1 MKNKIF
7 SVLVGL
13 LAVFLGACS
22 DDDDVLTT
30 SSVHV
35 NGGPLEESI
44 TPTSARVRI
53 RLNETAGIGEVG
65 ICYGVQTDKSA
76 LLSYGDVLKVEKV
89 DSVMYLD
96 LTELESATTYS
107 YVAYAKYENASVADV
122 HSVVRSFTTQSAD
135 LYLTPSRLNRSATGR
150 LDTVKITT
158 TFDFWAVAE
167 YDYDWITYEKKDT
180 LLILKT
186 QDNSGAEIRSAILK
200 IQAGSRTQSLA
211 VMQAAPTISLSA
223 DTLEVSAKGAT
234 GSFIVR
240 SDVAWSIDKDADW
253 VTCSVEKDSIVN
265 FTAEVNTG
273 SEERFGHITVSVSD
287 QLYKIFTVAQR
298 SGALAVTKTN
308 LSYGL
313 KGGEEG
319 FVVECNTDDW
329 TFSSDK
335 SWCKPEWI
343 QGTDSIAVRV
353 DPNDTEAAVR
363 TATITVQ
370 KEQSVKKVT
379 VSQESG
385 LMLSDVSL
393 ENLVFW
399 GGNGDIK
406 VKAYTD
412 SWTVESVTDDFTASR
427 TNDSIVTV
435 SVANLNTTAQ
445 EITGSVTIKAGNLT
459 QTMTLVQ
466 PCAVIDWGTEE
477 VKFSYTGGTKSNTS
491 GNYIGMTKYKVEG
504 TGVSWLTVGSE
515 GVSFVQGTDGYMV
528 VAGEDDAFVTLNLTA
543 TANNTGKT
551 RTATITGVWEG
562 VTESFTVTQMDASS
576 VVVLPALEAGVLAG
590 NYTLTEE
597 GYTGYVH
604 FGDKIYTKA
613 EYDEITTELE
623 AAGTSLYDDRYA
635 KFRAADYDYAMGLD
649 NGNTAYPLLF
659 KINQVESTADGAPS
673 GAYEVEIVT
682 MYEPVNTALESDYIA
697 YYDKNTKTLYFEFDY
712 YSWGIRSNRT
722 LYQNFGFCRI
732 IFSDT
737 GCYFKVKT
745 VPTVKTVIT
754 V

>member
-30 SSVHV
+30 SSIHV

-504 TGVSWLTVGSE
+504 TDVSWLTVGSE

-712 YSWGIRSNRT
+712 YSWASGQTEHCIRT
-722 LYQNFGFCRI
+722 LVFAE
-732 IFSDT
+732 
-737 GCYFKVKT
+737 
-745 VPTVKTVIT
+745 
-754 V
+754 

>member
-22 DDDDVLTT
+22 DNDDVLTT

-613 EYDEITTELE
+613 EYDAITTELE

-712 YSWGIRSNRT
+712 YSWASGQTEHCIRT
-722 LYQNFGFCRI
+722 LVFAE
-732 IFSDT
+732 
-737 GCYFKVKT
+737 
-745 VPTVKTVIT
+745 
-754 V
+754 

>member
-635 KFRAADYDYAMGLD
+635 KFRAVDYDYAMGLD

-712 YSWGIRSNRT
+712 YSWASGQTEHCIRT
-722 LYQNFGFCRI
+722 LAFAE
-732 IFSDT
+732 
-737 GCYFKVKT
+737 
-745 VPTVKTVIT
+745 
-754 V
+754 

>member
-515 GVSFVQGTDGYMV
+515 GVGFVQGTDGYMV

-712 YSWGIRSNRT
+712 YSWASGQTEHCIRT
-722 LYQNFGFCRI
+722 LVFAE
-732 IFSDT
+732 
-737 GCYFKVKT
+737 
-745 VPTVKTVIT
+745 
-754 V
+754 

>member
-22 DDDDVLTT
+22 DNDDVLTT

-89 DSVMYLD
+89 ESVMYLD

-240 SDVAWSIDKDADW
+240 SDVAWSIDKDAEW

-265 FTAEVNTG
+265 FTEEVNTC

-712 YSWGIRSNRT
+712 YSWASGQTEHCIRT
-722 LYQNFGFCRI
+722 LVFAE
-732 IFSDT
+732 
-737 GCYFKVKT
+737 
-745 VPTVKTVIT
+745 
-754 V
+754 

>member
-53 RLNETAGIGEVG
+53 RLHETAGIGEAG

-435 SVANLNTTAQ
+435 SVANLDTTAQ

-712 YSWGIRSNRT
+712 YSWASGQTEHCIRT
-722 LYQNFGFCRI
+722 LVFAE
-732 IFSDT
+732 
-737 GCYFKVKT
+737 
-745 VPTVKTVIT
+745 
-754 V
+754 

>member
-240 SDVAWSIDKDADW
+240 SDIAWSIDKDADW

-287 QLYKIFTVAQR
+287 QLYKVFTVAQR
-298 SGALAVTKTN
+298 SGALAVTKTD

-435 SVANLNTTAQ
+435 SVVNLNTTAQ

-712 YSWGIRSNRT
+712 YSWASGQTEHCIRT
-722 LYQNFGFCRI
+722 LVFAE
-732 IFSDT
+732 
-737 GCYFKVKT
+737 
-745 VPTVKTVIT
+745 
-754 V
+754 

>member
-22 DDDDVLTT
+22 DDDDVLTI

-240 SDVAWSIDKDADW
+240 SDIAWSIDKDADW

-712 YSWGIRSNRT
+712 YSWASGQTEHCIRT
-722 LYQNFGFCRI
+722 LVFAE
-732 IFSDT
+732 
-737 GCYFKVKT
+737 
-745 VPTVKTVIT
+745 
-754 V
+754 

>member
-223 DTLEVSAKGAT
+223 DTLEISAKGAT

-504 TGVSWLTVGSE
+504 TDVSWLTVGSE

-712 YSWGIRSNRT
+712 YSWASGQTEHCIRT
-722 LYQNFGFCRI
+722 LVFAE
-732 IFSDT
+732 
-737 GCYFKVKT
+737 
-745 VPTVKTVIT
+745 
-754 V
+754 

>member
-427 TNDSIVTV
+427 TNDSIVAV

-712 YSWGIRSNRT
+712 YSWASGQTEHCIRT
-722 LYQNFGFCRI
+722 LVFAE
-732 IFSDT
+732 
-737 GCYFKVKT
+737 
-745 VPTVKTVIT
+745 
-754 V
+754 

>member
-53 RLNETAGIGEVG
+53 RLNETVGIGEVG

-712 YSWGIRSNRT
+712 YSWASGQTEHCIRT
-722 LYQNFGFCRI
+722 LVFAE
-732 IFSDT
+732 
-737 GCYFKVKT
+737 
-745 VPTVKTVIT
+745 
-754 V
+754 

>member
-53 RLNETAGIGEVG
+53 CLNETAGIGEVG

-158 TFDFWAVAE
+158 TFDSWAVVE

-287 QLYKIFTVAQR
+287 QLYKVFTVAQW
-298 SGALAVTKTN
+298 SGALAVTKTD

-435 SVANLNTTAQ
+435 SVVNLNTTAQ

-613 EYDEITTELE
+613 EYDAITTELE

-712 YSWGIRSNRT
+712 YSWASGQTEHCIRT
-722 LYQNFGFCRI
+722 LVFAE
-732 IFSDT
+732 
-737 GCYFKVKT
+737 
-745 VPTVKTVIT
+745 
-754 V
+754 

>member
-649 NGNTAYPLLF
+649 SGNTAYPLLF

-712 YSWGIRSNRT
+712 YSWASGQTEHCIRT
-722 LYQNFGFCRI
+722 LVFAE
-732 IFSDT
+732 
-737 GCYFKVKT
+737 
-745 VPTVKTVIT
+745 
-754 V
+754 

>member
-712 YSWGIRSNRT
+712 YSWASGQTEHCNRT
-722 LYQNFGFCRI
+722 LVFAE
-732 IFSDT
+732 
-737 GCYFKVKT
+737 
-745 VPTVKTVIT
+745 
-754 V
+754 

>member
-107 YVAYAKYENASVADV
+107 YIAYAKYENASVADV

-158 TFDFWAVAE
+158 TFDSWAVAE

-240 SDVAWSIDKDADW
+240 SDIAWSIDKDADW

-287 QLYKIFTVAQR
+287 QLYKVFTVAQR
-298 SGALAVTKTN
+298 SGALAVTKTD

-682 MYEPVNTALESDYIA
+682 MYEPMNTALESDYIA

-712 YSWGIRSNRT
+712 YSWASGQTEHCIRT
-722 LYQNFGFCRI
+722 LVFAE
-732 IFSDT
+732 
-737 GCYFKVKT
+737 
-745 VPTVKTVIT
+745 
-754 V
+754 

>member
-491 GNYIGMTKYKVEG
+491 GNYIGMTKYKVEW
-504 TGVSWLTVGSE
+504 TDVSWLTVGSE

-712 YSWGIRSNRT
+712 YSWASGQTEHCIRT
-722 LYQNFGFCRI
+722 LVFAE
-732 IFSDT
+732 
-737 GCYFKVKT
+737 
-745 VPTVKTVIT
+745 
-754 V
+754 

>member
-562 VTESFTVTQMDASS
+562 VTESFTVTQMHASS

-712 YSWGIRSNRT
+712 YSWASGQTEHCIRT
-722 LYQNFGFCRI
+722 LVFAE
-732 IFSDT
+732 
-737 GCYFKVKT
+737 
-745 VPTVKTVIT
+745 
-754 V
+754 

>member
-287 QLYKIFTVAQR
+287 QLYKVFTVAQR

-712 YSWGIRSNRT
+712 YSWASGQTEHCIRT
-722 LYQNFGFCRI
+722 LVFAE
-732 IFSDT
+732 
-737 GCYFKVKT
+737 
-745 VPTVKTVIT
+745 
-754 V
+754 

>member
-659 KINQVESTADGAPS
+659 KINQVESTADWAPS

-712 YSWGIRSNRT
+712 YSWASGQTEHCIRT
-722 LYQNFGFCRI
+722 LVFAE
-732 IFSDT
+732 
-737 GCYFKVKT
+737 
-745 VPTVKTVIT
+745 
-754 V
+754 

>member
-13 LAVFLGACS
+13 LAVFFGAGS

-712 YSWGIRSNRT
+712 YSWASGQTEHCIRT
-722 LYQNFGFCRI
+722 LVFAE
-732 IFSDT
+732 
-737 GCYFKVKT
+737 
-745 VPTVKTVIT
+745 
-754 V
+754 

>member
-53 RLNETAGIGEVG
+53 CLNETAGIGEVG

-712 YSWGIRSNRT
+712 YSWASGQTEHCIRT
-722 LYQNFGFCRI
+722 LVFAE
-732 IFSDT
+732 
-737 GCYFKVKT
+737 
-745 VPTVKTVIT
+745 
-754 V
+754 

>member
-240 SDVAWSIDKDADW
+240 SDIAWSIDKDADW

-393 ENLVFW
+393 ENLFFW

-712 YSWGIRSNRT
+712 YSWASGQTEHCIRT
-722 LYQNFGFCRI
+722 LVFAE
-732 IFSDT
+732 
-737 GCYFKVKT
+737 
-745 VPTVKTVIT
+745 
-754 V
+754 

>member
-158 TFDFWAVAE
+158 TFDSWAVAE

-240 SDVAWSIDKDADW
+240 SDIAWSIDKDADW

-287 QLYKIFTVAQR
+287 QLYKVFTVAQR

-504 TGVSWLTVGSE
+504 TDVSWLTVGSE

-712 YSWGIRSNRT
+712 YSWASGQTEHCIRT
-722 LYQNFGFCRI
+722 LVFAE
-732 IFSDT
+732 
-737 GCYFKVKT
+737 
-745 VPTVKTVIT
+745 
-754 V
+754 

>member
-22 DDDDVLTT
+22 DNDDVLTT

-353 DPNDTEAAVR
+353 DSNDTEAAVR

-712 YSWGIRSNRT
+712 YSWASGQTEHCIRT
-722 LYQNFGFCRI
+722 LVFAE
-732 IFSDT
+732 
-737 GCYFKVKT
+737 
-745 VPTVKTVIT
+745 
-754 V
+754 

>member
-504 TGVSWLTVGSE
+504 TDVSWLTVGSE

-635 KFRAADYDYAMGLD
+635 KFRAVDYDYAMGLD

-712 YSWGIRSNRT
+712 YSWASGQTEHCIRT
-722 LYQNFGFCRI
+722 LVFAE
-732 IFSDT
+732 
-737 GCYFKVKT
+737 
-745 VPTVKTVIT
+745 
-754 V
+754 

>member
-1 MKNKIF
+1 M
-7 SVLVGL
+7 
-13 LAVFLGACS
+13 
-22 DDDDVLTT
+22 
-30 SSVHV
+30 

-287 QLYKIFTVAQR
+287 QLYKVFTVAQR
-298 SGALAVTKTN
+298 SGALAVTKTD

-435 SVANLNTTAQ
+435 SVVNLNTTAQ

-491 GNYIGMTKYKVEG
+491 RNYIGMTKYKVEG

-712 YSWGIRSNRT
+712 YSWASGQTEHCIRT
-722 LYQNFGFCRI
+722 LVFAE
-732 IFSDT
+732 
-737 GCYFKVKT
+737 
-745 VPTVKTVIT
+745 
-754 V
+754 

>member
-76 LLSYGDVLKVEKV
+76 LLSYGDVLKVETV

-158 TFDFWAVAE
+158 TFDSWAVAE

-504 TGVSWLTVGSE
+504 TDVSWLTVGSE

-712 YSWGIRSNRT
+712 YSWASGQTEHCIRT
-722 LYQNFGFCRI
+722 LVFAE
-732 IFSDT
+732 
-737 GCYFKVKT
+737 
-745 VPTVKTVIT
+745 
-754 V
+754 

>member
-412 SWTVESVTDDFTASR
+412 SWTVESVTADFTASR

-504 TGVSWLTVGSE
+504 TDVSWLTVGSE

-712 YSWGIRSNRT
+712 YSWASGQTEHCIRT
-722 LYQNFGFCRI
+722 LVFAE
-732 IFSDT
+732 
-737 GCYFKVKT
+737 
-745 VPTVKTVIT
+745 
-754 V
+754 

>member
-22 DDDDVLTT
+22 DNDDVLTT

-412 SWTVESVTDDFTASR
+412 SWTVESVTDDFTANR

-635 KFRAADYDYAMGLD
+635 KFRAVDYDYAMGLD

-712 YSWGIRSNRT
+712 YSWASGQTEHCIRT
-722 LYQNFGFCRI
+722 LVFAE
-732 IFSDT
+732 
-737 GCYFKVKT
+737 
-745 VPTVKTVIT
+745 
-754 V
+754 

>member
-211 VMQAAPTISLSA
+211 VMQAAPTISFSA

-712 YSWGIRSNRT
+712 YSWASGQTEHCIRT
-722 LYQNFGFCRI
+722 LVFAE
-732 IFSDT
+732 
-737 GCYFKVKT
+737 
-745 VPTVKTVIT
+745 
-754 V
+754 

>member
-477 VKFSYTGGTKSNTS
+477 VEFSYTGGTKSNTS

-712 YSWGIRSNRT
+712 YSWASGQTEHCIRT
-722 LYQNFGFCRI
+722 LVFAE
-732 IFSDT
+732 
-737 GCYFKVKT
+737 
-745 VPTVKTVIT
+745 
-754 V
+754 

>member
-576 VVVLPALEAGVLAG
+576 VVVLPAVEAGVLAG

-635 KFRAADYDYAMGLD
+635 KFRAVDYDYAMGLD

-712 YSWGIRSNRT
+712 YSWASGQTEHCIRT
-722 LYQNFGFCRI
+722 LVFAE
-732 IFSDT
+732 
-737 GCYFKVKT
+737 
-745 VPTVKTVIT
+745 
-754 V
+754 

>member
-89 DSVMYLD
+89 ESVMYLD

-504 TGVSWLTVGSE
+504 TDVSWLTVGSE

-712 YSWGIRSNRT
+712 YSWASGQTEHCIRT
-722 LYQNFGFCRI
+722 LVFAE
-732 IFSDT
+732 
-737 GCYFKVKT
+737 
-745 VPTVKTVIT
+745 
-754 V
+754 

>member
-200 IQAGSRTQSLA
+200 IQAGSWTQSLA

-240 SDVAWSIDKDADW
+240 SDIAWSIDKDADW

-712 YSWGIRSNRT
+712 YSWASGQTEHCIRT
-722 LYQNFGFCRI
+722 LVFAE
-732 IFSDT
+732 
-737 GCYFKVKT
+737 
-745 VPTVKTVIT
+745 
-754 V
+754 

>member
-22 DDDDVLTT
+22 DNDDVLTT

-353 DPNDTEAAVR
+353 DSNDTEAAVR

-635 KFRAADYDYAMGLD
+635 KFRAVDYDYAMGLD

-712 YSWGIRSNRT
+712 YSWASGQTEHCIRT
-722 LYQNFGFCRI
+722 LVFAE
-732 IFSDT
+732 
-737 GCYFKVKT
+737 
-745 VPTVKTVIT
+745 
-754 V
+754 

>member
-211 VMQAAPTISLSA
+211 VMQAAPTISLSV

-712 YSWGIRSNRT
+712 YSWASGQTEHCIRT
-722 LYQNFGFCRI
+722 LVFAE
-732 IFSDT
+732 
-737 GCYFKVKT
+737 
-745 VPTVKTVIT
+745 
-754 V
+754 

>member
-76 LLSYGDVLKVEKV
+76 VLSYGDVLKVEKV

-504 TGVSWLTVGSE
+504 TDVSWLTVGSE

-712 YSWGIRSNRT
+712 YSWASGQTEHCIRT
-722 LYQNFGFCRI
+722 LVFAE
-732 IFSDT
+732 
-737 GCYFKVKT
+737 
-745 VPTVKTVIT
+745 
-754 V
+754 

>member
-22 DDDDVLTT
+22 DNDDVLTT

-53 RLNETAGIGEVG
+53 RLNETAGIGEAG

-712 YSWGIRSNRT
+712 YSWASGQTEHCIRT
-722 LYQNFGFCRI
+722 LVFAE
-732 IFSDT
+732 
-737 GCYFKVKT
+737 
-745 VPTVKTVIT
+745 
-754 V
+754 

>member
-353 DPNDTEAAVR
+353 DPNDTEAAVW

-435 SVANLNTTAQ
+435 SVVNLNTTAQ

-504 TGVSWLTVGSE
+504 TDVSWLTVGSE

-613 EYDEITTELE
+613 EYDAITTELE

-712 YSWGIRSNRT
+712 YSWASGQTEHCIRT
-722 LYQNFGFCRI
+722 LVFAE
-732 IFSDT
+732 
-737 GCYFKVKT
+737 
-745 VPTVKTVIT
+745 
-754 V
+754 

>member
-200 IQAGSRTQSLA
+200 IQAGSQTQSLA

-223 DTLEVSAKGAT
+223 DPLEVSAKGAT

-491 GNYIGMTKYKVEG
+491 RNYIGMTKYKVEG

-712 YSWGIRSNRT
+712 YSWASGQTEHCIRT
-722 LYQNFGFCRI
+722 LVFAE
-732 IFSDT
+732 
-737 GCYFKVKT
+737 
-745 VPTVKTVIT
+745 
-754 V
+754 